1 VGTLNDLNK
10 KVEEANLKLRDMDNS
25 KRRTTTEN
33 ADLLSQLQELQ
44 GAANLILQT
53 KSALVSE
60 LDEQRR
66 ISETQSR
73 ERLSLLGKY
82 RNLEHEAEGLKQN
95 FDEEVGSKDNI
106 CNQLHKALGEVDVWR
121 QKYEE
126 GMAKLKSLKCQS

>member
-1 VGTLNDLNK
+1 
-10 KVEEANLKLRDMDNS
+10 MDNS

-82 RNLEHEAEGLKQN
+82 RNLEHEATRL
-95 FDEEVGSKDNI
+95 
-106 CNQLHKALGEVDVWR
+106 W
-121 QKYEE
+121 
-126 GMAKLKSLKCQS
+126 